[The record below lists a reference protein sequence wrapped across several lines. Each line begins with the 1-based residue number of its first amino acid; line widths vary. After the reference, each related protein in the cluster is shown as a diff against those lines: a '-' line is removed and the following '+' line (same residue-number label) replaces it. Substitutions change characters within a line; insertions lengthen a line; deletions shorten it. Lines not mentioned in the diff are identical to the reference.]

1 MQIMDIMTSKVISV
15 GQNEPVTAAARLL
28 KRCNIGALPVRDD
41 AGRLKGM
48 VTDRDIVTRC
58 VAAEAD
64 PSETKVSEIMSR
76 GVVTAE
82 PFDDVEKAVSLMT
95 EDQVRRLPV
104 TDNGKLVGIVT
115 LCDLARRDEC
125 SMEAAEAL
133 SDISANFR
141 RRV

>member
-58 VAAEAD
+58 IAAEAD
-64 PSETKVSEIMSR
+64 
-76 GVVTAE
+76 
-82 PFDDVEKAVSLMT
+82 
-95 EDQVRRLPV
+95 Q
-104 TDNGKLVGIVT
+104 
-115 LCDLARRDEC
+115 
-125 SMEAAEAL
+125 AAEVVCGIPL
-133 SDISANFR
+133 QLKNKGQNL
-141 RRV
+141 